1 MADNFIGLTVAVTL
15 NTPPHYKAQGLVAN
29 VSGRTLYLQDVF
41 FPATGERLP
50 SYNIDGSQIADI
62 QIPSASIPQSPLPN
76 RPNLQQNSTS
86 VNLRGGAA
94 LAAADSYL
102 AQAQSSALLPAQP
115 PSRQSFVD
123 PAILSFTKRPDASS
137 GIGISQATTG
147 ASEIAH
153 ETPATPVKPFP
164 STASG
169 RPAPNESTFVGVP
182 AQRQATT
189 ETPRKKSHVTA
200 TLTEPFNELR
210 PPAESDSPDDT
221 DYAARNGSKG
231 RRDSAATAKPNENV
245 QHDGKDKRKKRGVR
259 GSKKK
264 NKPAQI
270 TAVQDRTFEN
280 PETSPE
286 AFRKKGKAQGKNI
299 VNPKTGWRATPILE
313 ESPRVPGLIGGNV
326 AREAASA
333 SNQKNKRQ
341 KAMEKEA
348 ARNGWATEDA
358 TDIQELGDF
367 DFEGNLSRFDKRSV
381 FDQIRN
387 EDTTADEDR
396 LVSHNRVPQAKPG
409 TNGGKNFHPTENVLD
424 QTKPTNRSGG
434 WSSSSFQSIVDDT
447 YSRRAPSLTST
458 KRLPIRTSSFPQE
471 PHHDTSSLPST
482 SRATRASA
490 TRHKK
495 PSIPSRT
502 TSSPKPPSAR
512 PTPPPS
518 GSPFHQPSAHSHL
531 QHPVSPPSPL
541 LPIATTTSTTTTY
554 HPHHQQHPIPP
565 KHPGHL
571 LIPPTSTTCPTL
583 PPTLL
588 TALESFA
595 ANQHGLS
602 AAHLAA
608 AAARGVADT
617 ALAALDPGGRRLAR
631 ENPNAPPVVVV
642 LVGRHGRGAAAVGAA
657 RWLRER
663 GVRVLV
669 GVLGGEG
676 G

>member
-15 NTPPHYKAQGLVAN
+15 NAPPHLQAQGLVAN

-62 QIPSASIPQSPLPN
+62 QIPSGSIPQSPLPN
-76 RPNLQQNSTS
+76 RPNLQQTSTS

-94 LAAADSYL
+94 LAASDSYL

-123 PAILSFTKRPDASS
+123 PAILSFTKKPDAFS
-137 GIGISQATTG
+137 GLGISQATTG
-147 ASEIAH
+147 ASEVAH

-164 STASG
+164 STTSG
-169 RPAPNESTFVGVP
+169 RSPPVESPFVGVP
-182 AQRQATT
+182 KQRQAAN

-221 DYAARNGSKG
+221 DYAAGKGNKG
-231 RRDSAATAKPNENV
+231 RRDSAATAKPNENI
-245 QHDGKDKRKKRGVR
+245 QQDGKDKRKKRGVR

-270 TAVQDRTFEN
+270 TAIQDRTFDN

-286 AFRKKGKAQGKNI
+286 AFRKQKGRAQGKNM

-333 SNQKNKRQ
+333 SKQKNKRQ

-348 ARNGWATEDA
+348 VRNGWATEDA

-381 FDQIRN
+381 FNQIRN

-396 LVSHNRVPQAKPG
+396 LVSHNRLPQAKPG
-409 TNGGKNFHPTENVLD
+409 TNGGKNLHPTENVLD
-424 QTKPTNRSGG
+424 QTKPAN
-434 WSSSSFQSIVDDT
+434 
-447 YSRRAPSLTST
+447 
-458 KRLPIRTSSFPQE
+458 
-471 PHHDTSSLPST
+471 
-482 SRATRASA
+482 
-490 TRHKK
+490 
-495 PSIPSRT
+495 
-502 TSSPKPPSAR
+502 
-512 PTPPPS
+512 
-518 GSPFHQPSAHSHL
+518 HSD
-531 QHPVSPPSPL
+531 
-541 LPIATTTSTTTTY
+541 
-554 HPHHQQHPIPP
+554 
-565 KHPGHL
+565 
-571 LIPPTSTTCPTL
+571 
-583 PPTLL
+583 
-588 TALESFA
+588 
-595 ANQHGLS
+595 
-602 AAHLAA
+602 
-608 AAARGVADT
+608 R
-617 ALAALDPGGRRLAR
+617 
-631 ENPNAPPVVVV
+631 
-642 LVGRHGRGAAAVGAA
+642 
-657 RWLRER
+657 
-663 GVRVLV
+663 
-669 GVLGGEG
+669 
-676 G
+676 